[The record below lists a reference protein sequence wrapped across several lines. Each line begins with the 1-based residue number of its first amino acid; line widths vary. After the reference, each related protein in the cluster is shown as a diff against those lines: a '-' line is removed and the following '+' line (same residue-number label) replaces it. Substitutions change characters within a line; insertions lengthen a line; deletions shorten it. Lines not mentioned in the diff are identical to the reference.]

1 MNEDR
6 HTFGIDQD
14 KDAIRERYGRQR
26 DMSKVTFIPARKEI
40 RPYDPTVRKRVV
52 VYCRV
57 STDGIAQVS
66 SFELQKNYYLKYVRQ
81 RPDWKLVAL
90 YSDEGITA
98 TSMDKRVGLLTM
110 LDDAR
115 AGKFDMI
122 IVKNLSRLNR
132 NLKDCLSIVNELR
145 KLPHP
150 VGILFE
156 TENMYTLDKNV
167 DFTLTVLSLVAE
179 EESHKKSEAMNASY
193 FMRFSQGD
201 YMKPSLLGYR
211 RVGVNEIEVDPEEA
225 KTVRLIFDMF
235 RAGYEPKL
243 IASVLERLG
252 RKTHTH
258 VTKNGKVVGGKV
270 KWTADSV
277 KSIIC
282 NERRAG
288 DVLAQKT
295 YTPDFKDH
303 KSVAN
308 NGALPQF
315 YARDQHEGIV
325 SRDEYLQ
332 AVKILNAN
340 RGGWKYGLQ
349 QMEVFD
355 SGAFKGF
362 VGISPNWKGFDAEDL
377 NRAGLRAYGMNEGE
391 LQSIEDNIREQI
403 EAEEKKMTASAIGL
417 QHRYAIDSDNYEL
430 FPDVDD
436 VKDEPETKAKL
447 EDFSTWIDRSNKE
460 VRQRRVNKYLFSK
473 LDFSRCEL
481 IRPEYFSTREK
492 ASITFDSRGLYFN
505 KACNSKL
512 SSAGDIVEDVDIY
525 YNPTERL
532 VIVKKAEERT
542 PKSLHW
548 VHFNEDSFNMV
559 RCSSVGLSNA
569 IYANMGWENDFKYRV
584 LGSRIEA
591 DGEDMIVFALNDYYS
606 IVPAKMGSL
615 VSIDTSAL
623 SQQETKTLI
632 RNGVIPSNETV
643 PDLDDFELGSGPMSK
658 TAKIMARSRAIYF
671 DEITDRVSGSIKVSE
686 LGDRKYDPKCIQ
698 SLIQRGITPEEGWY
712 YLKGMAVIRKNRF
725 YIFPERWA
733 DSFGDRFYE
742 TTGYML
748 KERFANCGNIGKG
761 IPYGWTV
768 GLSVPSPKYI
778 RDEIAQLR
786 SEMVAS

>member
-1 MNEDR
+1 MSDEYKTLN
-6 HTFGIDQD
+6 GDQE
-14 KDAIRERYGRQR
+14 KEAIRERYGRQR

-110 LDDAR
+110 LEDAR

-145 KLPHP
+145 KLPQP

-211 RVGVNEIEVDPEEA
+211 RIGVNEIEVDQEEA

-235 RAGYEPKL
+235 RAGYDPEI
-243 IASVLERLG
+243 IANVLMRLG
-252 RKTHTH
+252 RKTHTRI
-258 VTKNGKVVGGKV
+258 TKNGKVIGGKT
-270 KWTADSV
+270 KWTASSV
-277 KSIIC
+277 KSIIS

-303 KSVAN
+303 KSVPN

-325 SRDEYLQ
+325 SREEYLQ

-349 QMEVFD
+349 HMEVFE
-355 SGAFKGF
+355 SGALKGF
-362 VGISPNWKGFDAEDL
+362 VGMPPNWRGFNTEDI
-377 NRAGLRAYGMNEGE
+377 NRAGLRAYGMEENE
-391 LQSIEDNIREQI
+391 LNAIDDRIQEQV
-403 EAEEKKMTASAIGL
+403 EAEEKKLTASAIGF

-430 FPDVDD
+430 FPDVDEIVEDISSEKSIHEDYSIWVDRANVD
-436 VKDEPETKAKL
+436 VNKRCINKF
-447 EDFSTWIDRSNKE
+447 DFSD
-460 VRQRRVNKYLFSK
+460 Y
-473 LDFSRCEL
+473 DFSRCEV
-481 IRPEYFSTREK
+481 IRPEFFSTREK
-492 ASITFDSRGLYFN
+492 AQVTFDSRGLYFN
-505 KACNSKL
+505 KVCNSKL
-512 SSAGDIVEDVDIY
+512 SPEGEIVENIEIY

-532 VIVKKAEERT
+532 IVIKKAEGNAS
-542 PKSLHW
+542 KALHW
-548 VHFNEDSFNMV
+548 IQLKNDHFNMI
-559 RCSSVGLSNA
+559 RCSSVGLSKA
-569 IYANMGWENDFKYRV
+569 IYANMGWENTYKYRV
-584 LGSRIEA
+584 LGSKIEVA
-591 DGEDMIVFALNDYYS
+591 GEQLIVFALDDHFS
-606 IVPAKMGSL
+606 IVPARMGSV
-615 VSIDTSAL
+615 VSIDTSKL
-623 SQQETKTLI
+623 SAEETKALMKDGI
-632 RNGVIPSNETV
+632 IPSNETM
-643 PDLDDFELGSGPMSK
+643 PDLDDFDLGNGPMSK

-671 DEITDRVSGSIKVSE
+671 DEITDRVSGSIRVEE
-686 LGDRKYDPKCIQ
+686 LADKRFDPKCIQ

-712 YLKGMAVIRKNRF
+712 YLKGMAVIRKNSF
-725 YIFPERWA
+725 IIFPESWS
-733 DSFGDRFYE
+733 DSCGNLFYE
-742 TTGYML
+742 TSWYKL
-748 KERFANCGNIGKG
+748 RERFSDKHDFGDS

-768 GLSVPSPKYI
+768 GLDVPSPQHIK
-778 RDEIAQLR
+778 DEINDLLVEA
-786 SEMVAS
+786 AS

>member
-1 MNEDR
+1 VGEENSTYMGE
-6 HTFGIDQD
+6 QE

-110 LDDAR
+110 LEDAR

-235 RAGYEPKL
+235 RAGYDPGL
-243 IASVLERLG
+243 IANVLMHLG
-252 RKTHTH
+252 RKTHTR
-258 VTKNGKVVGGKV
+258 VTKSGKVLGGKT
-270 KWTADSV
+270 KWTASSV
-277 KSIIC
+277 KSIVG

-303 KSVAN
+303 KSVPN

-315 YARDQHEGIV
+315 YARDQHEAIV
-325 SRDEYLQ
+325 SREEYLQ
-332 AVKILNAN
+332 AVRILNAN
-340 RGGWKYGLQ
+340 RGGWKFGLQ
-349 QMEVFD
+349 QMEVFEG
-355 SGAFKGF
+355 GAFKGF
-362 VGISPNWKGFDAEDL
+362 VGMSPNWKGFDTEDI
-377 NRAGLRAYGMNEGE
+377 NRAGLRAYGMNEDI
-391 LQSIEDNIREQI
+391 LQAIETRIQEQI
-403 EAEEKKMTASAIGL
+403 EAEEKKMTASAIGF

-430 FPDVDD
+430 FPDT
-436 VKDEPETKAKL
+436 DEVIEDESERKVPQ
-447 EDFSTWIDRSNKE
+447 EDFAMWVDKSNKE
-460 VRQRRVNKYLFSK
+460 VKQRSIDKYSFSQF
-473 LDFSRCEL
+473 DFSRCEL

-492 ASITFDSRGLYFN
+492 AHVTFDCRGLYFN
-505 KACNSKL
+505 KMCNSKL
-512 SSAGDIVEDVDIY
+512 SRENEVVENVDIY

-532 VIVKKAEERT
+532 VIIKKASEKT
-542 PKSLHW
+542 SKSLHW
-548 VHFNEDSFNMV
+548 VHFKDDDFNMI

-569 IYANMGWENDFKYRV
+569 IYSNMGWESSFKYRV
-584 LGSRIEA
+584 LGSRIEV
-591 DGEDMIVFALNDYYS
+591 DGEELIVFALDDYHS
-606 IVPAKMGSL
+606 IVPARLGSV
-615 VSIDTSAL
+615 VSIDTSKL
-623 SQQETKTLI
+623 SAQETKALMKEGI
-632 RNGVIPSNETV
+632 IPSNETM
-643 PDLDDFELGSGPMSK
+643 PDLDDFDLGDGPMSK

-671 DEITDRVSGSIKVSE
+671 DEITERVSGSIKVEE
-686 LGDRKYDPKCIQ
+686 LGDKKFDPKCIQ
-698 SLIQRGITPEEGWY
+698 SLIQRGITPDEGWY
-712 YLKGMAVIRKNRF
+712 YLKGMAVIRKTSF
-725 YIFPERWA
+725 TIFPESWA
-733 DSFGDRFYE
+733 DSCGDRYYE
-742 TTGYML
+742 SSGYKL
-748 KERFANCGNIGKG
+748 KERFNSITDIGSG
-761 IPYGWTV
+761 RPYGWTV
-768 GLSVPSPKYI
+768 DLSIPSEELIKA
-778 RDEIAQLR
+778 EIETLAAELV
-786 SEMVAS
+786 S